1 MRKPRIKPDD
11 PQTFY
16 HVMSRVSQ
24 CVFHLDTE
32 KDPEIKEIC
41 HRIIHEMAAIYHVEI
56 HAWVLMDNH
65 FHLCLSVEKPTVCE
79 TDIAARFEALQIVN
93 VHQKTW
99 YPWLLQKYYRRFCDL
114 SWFMWEIKTRIA
126 RTFNQRHKTSG
137 YFWGGR
143 FKSKIIEDEAALL
156 RVMTY
161 VEQNPVR
168 AGVCKKPSE
177 YAWCSAGHTQKQ
189 LNEHQP
195 ADAPAVG
202 PFREIEERLRAQ
214 TYVAWMDHQA
224 ELILNPEQKWLQPP
238 QSIESICLSIEE
250 VATWREEFK
259 QAGPSNWKNQ
269 GYGSL
274 DFEKSIRE
282 DEEAAELELA
292 NRRYYAL
299 RAKQK
304 AQQAEK
310 NEPFHPTGSWW
321 YEQAPPKAKASRSP
335 E

>member
-1 MRKPRIKPDD
+1 MRKPRIKPDK
-11 PQTFY
+11 PQTSY

-32 KDPEIKEIC
+32 KDPEIKDIC
-41 HRIIHEMAAIYHVEI
+41 HRIIHQMAAIYHVDI

-65 FHLCLSVEKPTVCE
+65 FHLCLSVEKPDICE
-79 TDIAARFEALQIVN
+79 TDIAARFEALQSVN
-93 VHQKTW
+93 VKQNTW

-126 RTFNQRHKTSG
+126 RAFNQRNKTSG

-177 YAWCSAGHTQKQ
+177 YAWCSAGHAQKQ
-189 LNEHQP
+189 LEANQP
-195 ADAPAVG
+195 VDTPAVG
-202 PFREIEERLRAQ
+202 PFREIEAGLRAQ

-224 ELILNPEQKWLQPP
+224 DLILNPEQKWLQPP
-238 QSIESICLSIEE
+238 QSIEDICLSIEE
-250 VATWREEFK
+250 AAVWRKEFS
-259 QAGPSNWKNQ
+259 QARPSQWKNQ
-269 GYGSL
+269 GYGSQ
-274 DFEKSIRE
+274 DFEQSIRE
-282 DEEAAELELA
+282 AEETAELELA
-292 NRRYYAL
+292 NRRYLAS

-304 AQQAEK
+304 TK
-310 NEPFHPTGSWW
+310 LRGRDEPFQSSGSWW
-321 YEQAPPKAKASRSP
+321 YEEPLLKAKAKRSQ